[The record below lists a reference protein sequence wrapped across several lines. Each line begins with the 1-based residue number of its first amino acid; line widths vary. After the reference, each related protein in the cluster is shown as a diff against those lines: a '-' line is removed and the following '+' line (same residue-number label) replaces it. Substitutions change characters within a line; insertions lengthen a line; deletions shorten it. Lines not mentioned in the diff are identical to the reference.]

1 MDNLDPNSSLQVEK
15 LRNRKSRAVW
25 QNNNTSTHNNPYAN
39 LSTGEKSRSRHNT
52 GSSYVSPYGGGNGE
66 ENAYTGNNNKS
77 NTSGNL
83 LQVPGAGGGGGDLN
97 SNKKQSRRMSIH
109 VSARQHGRS
118 FSQTGPIDMAN
129 LPALP
134 KIGGVTTS
142 GVGGAG
148 GDVMTRTGGLTIE
161 QKIFKEL
168 SQGSAAEVDDYYKTL
183 LKQKNLITRDIKDN
197 INQNQKNI
205 LQLTKD
211 LKETQEEL
219 IELRGTT
226 KELYEVLGYFKE
238 SAQRRLELE
247 FEPETQKELH
257 LPQKSNQL
265 GIPSNKKKDRSSI
278 MVLKKMWDSQLQS
291 LFKHVD
297 GASKFVQPLPNRH
310 IVAESGRWF
319 EVNVGNWKPSY
330 PTHLFIF
337 NDLILIAVKKSSS
350 SSQEPTTGGS
360 NGGSKS
366 RLQAVQCWP
375 LTQVSLQQIKSPKK
389 DDDKMYFI
397 NLKSKSLSY
406 VYLTDRYDHFV
417 KVTEAFNKGRNEM
430 IQSERLLDSR
440 LSSPSNN
447 NGDSKEEKRQLRE
460 SLRNSGNYKEGVT
473 DDAGGAATGGGR
485 KSAGT
490 PNRNSTDYVLHD
502 ISARVHSR
510 NRSQDLGNNFKL
522 ANNGKSQFFNEI
534 KTLEDRLDDVD
545 VEISH
550 NQYAEA
556 VELISI
562 IESKLRNIENALTNQ
577 RNGGKNVNIAD
588 ELLLL
593 DVSKLKIKNRKEN
606 VSNGLIFD
614 LQHNIA
620 KLKQDDIDNILTLF
634 DNLEQLDRG
643 VQGYLD
649 SMSAYLS
656 TTVSKLIVGLQGSTK
671 IDVVNYLSNLMVINV
686 SIVKRTIQTYEQI
699 IAPILKRH
707 GDVDS
712 SGLINWCIDE
722 FTKLCK
728 QIKKHLYGTLLIS
741 SGINMETDEPI
752 YKVKERKLYDNFLKI
767 MQPQL
772 EELKLVGLNVDYIFE
787 SILNLE

>member
-1 MDNLDPNSSLQVEK
+1 MENPESNSSLQVEK

-25 QNNNTSTHNNPYAN
+25 QNNNTNVHNNPYAN
-39 LSTGEKSRSRHNT
+39 LSTGERSRSRRNT
-52 GSSYVSPYGGGNGE
+52 GSSYVSPYGIGTGD
-66 ENAYTGNNNKS
+66 ENVYTGNSNNNNNKPS
-77 NTSGNL
+77 TGGNL
-83 LQVPGAGGGGGDLN
+83 LQVPGAHGDLN
-97 SNKKQSRRMSIH
+97 SNKKQNRRLSIH

-118 FSQTGPIDMAN
+118 ISQVGPIDMAN

-134 KIGGVTTS
+134 KLGSEAMAKSKST
-142 GVGGAG
+142 
-148 GDVMTRTGGLTIE
+148 DLTIE

-257 LPQKSNQL
+257 SPQKSNQL
-265 GIPSNKKKDRSSI
+265 GIPNNKKKDRSSI

-319 EVNVGNWKPSY
+319 EVNVGNWKSSY

-337 NDLILIAVKKSSS
+337 NDLILVAIKKSSS
-350 SSQEPTTGGS
+350 TTTTTTTTAQETTATS
-360 NGGSKS
+360 GGSKS

-375 LTQVSLQQIKSPKK
+375 LTQVSLQQIKSPK
-389 DDDKMYFI
+389 DNDDKMYFI

-406 VYLTDRYDHFV
+406 VYSTDRYDHFV

-447 NGDSKEEKRQLRE
+447 NGESKEEKRQLRE
-460 SLRNSGNYKEGVT
+460 SLRNSGTYKEGVI
-473 DDAGGAATGGGR
+473 DDSSGGGSGR

-490 PNRNSTDYVLHD
+490 PNRNSNTDYVLHD

-510 NRSQDLGNNFKL
+510 NRSQDIGNNFNKL

-562 IESKLRNIENALTNQ
+562 IESKLRNIENALTTTQ
-577 RNGGKNVNIAD
+577 RNKNVNIAD

-634 DNLEQLDRG
+634 DSLEQLDRG

-699 IAPILKRH
+699 IAPILKRRH

-752 YKVKERKLYDNFLKI
+752 YKVKEKTLYNNFLKI

-772 EELKLVGLNVDYIFE
+772 EELKSVGLNVDYIFE
-787 SILNLE
+787 SILNIE